1 MGLKPLNGHRC
12 PIMVARGKATLLDL
26 EFNGGLFSL
35 SLSSI
40 SVSCS
45 PSLSYGPL
53 PMFLTL
59 CTALYPSLYG
69 YLSLSVSF
77 SCLCVVCLPPHTS
90 VYLSVSLHLSFHAWG
105 FLSNHPSC
113 LCLSVCLQLLDSVS
127 LSTSLPMFCCP
138 HISLSLP
145 TIHSLPLISCLP
157 SSGAGGPATDA
168 GETRAGSLGAEEAG

>member
-1 MGLKPLNGHRC
+1 MEVCSLC
-12 PIMVARGKATLLDL
+12 
-26 EFNGGLFSL
+26 L
-35 SLSSI
+35 SLSVSFFYLCLSLPFSVLWSSSHVSNFVHV
-40 SVSCS
+40 SVSITLW
-45 PSLSYGPL
+45 LSV
-53 PMFLTL
+53 
-59 CTALYPSLYG
+59 
-69 YLSLSVSF
+69 SVSF

-90 VYLSVSLHLSFHAWG
+90 VYLSVSPRLSSHAWC
-105 FLSNHPSC
+105 FLCNHPSC